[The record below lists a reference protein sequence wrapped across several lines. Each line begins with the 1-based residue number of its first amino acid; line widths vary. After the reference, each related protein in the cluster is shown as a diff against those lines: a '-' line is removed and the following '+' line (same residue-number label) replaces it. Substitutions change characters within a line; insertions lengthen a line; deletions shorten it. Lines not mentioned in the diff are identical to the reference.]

1 MRYIMQGQG
10 AVEPEIDSES
20 SSPQNPTE
28 PTEIKKVIFSG
39 LVKRTASAGEQQP
52 VAAVHMPA
60 NLEKSSIAS
69 HRVASPPPRIA
80 SPIFSP
86 RLALKRTHSAGEQRP
101 AAAEHMPASS
111 EKFSIASQRRASL
124 PPRIASP
131 ISSPRLALTRTASA
145 GEQRPAAAEHVP
157 ASSEKSSIASPSPR
171 LPVSP
176 ITSPRLTVDKSY
188 ADPRIQITIRNL
200 RASQSV
206 PQRSPNDMTQAI
218 AGGETNVGR
227 PIAAFKSI
235 RSIGGSKSLPVR
247 KFLKKSVFDIG

>member
-1 MRYIMQGQG
+1 MSPQRVTPAAPPVRSVRPMGGQEADRMRYIMQGQG

-86 RLALKRTHSAGEQRP
+86 RLALKRTH
-101 AAAEHMPASS
+101 
-111 EKFSIASQRRASL
+111 
-124 PPRIASP
+124 
-131 ISSPRLALTRTASA
+131 SA